1 MQLTTLRQISD
12 YMYSI
17 MLLKGHNTTTE
28 IKVMNGVIEL
38 YNASRGLTNR
48 SVTITCSAF
57 LSVFYKG
64 LKETNDLAW
73 QESKM
78 FVLDIHDFSI
88 VMHQE
93 FMAEDLD
100 YYYLNEIT
108 YIENRLLSE
117 RNAMLMNI
125 QQGPT
130 VTMYEPCFYVKFI
143 NRKVV
148 LYYAETG
155 DQNETRKLKKLSS
168 IWKGKV
174 TLGVYD
180 FLRKNCGDVKCVE
193 YHPNIFQAA
202 IRGHMISLALD

>member
-17 MLLKGHNTTTE
+17 MLLKSHNTTTE
-28 IKVMNGVIEL
+28 IKVENGVVKL

-64 LKETNDLAW
+64 LKETNDLAR

-78 FVLDIHDFSI
+78 FVLDIHEFSI
-88 VMHQE
+88 VMHQAL
-93 FMAEDLD
+93 MAEDFD
-100 YYYLNEIT
+100 YYYLKEIE
-108 YIENRLLSE
+108 YIENRLLVK
-117 RNAMLMNI
+117 RDTMLMDI
-125 QQGPT
+125 QQGPIIDT
-130 VTMYEPCFYVKFI
+130 GEHSFYVKFI
-143 NRKVV
+143 NSKVL
-148 LYYAETG
+148 LYYAGANAQTKPL
-155 DQNETRKLKKLSS
+155 KLIKSS
-168 IWKGKV
+168 SFWKGKV
-174 TLGVYD
+174 TPGVYD